1 MINAGQISLL
11 AEDINTYLST
21 REAPLHFSTFALV
34 QICQTIREEFSPLLK
49 AQNISWEGSDVKVP
63 KIKADKKALLR
74 ILRNLVDN
82 SLKYGGKDLSEISIQ
97 YEESSTHHI
106 VSVQN
111 NGKYI
116 PEEECKTIF
125 DTFNR
130 GRSVSKSE
138 KLGTGLGLAIV
149 RKIAKQHNGS
159 AWVRSD
165 PKDKTT
171 FYVSI
176 GKNL

>member
-1 MINAGQISLL
+1 MDNAI
-11 AEDINTYLST
+11 
-21 REAPLHFSTFALV
+21 
-34 QICQTIREEFSPLLK
+34 
-49 AQNISWEGSDVKVP
+49 
-63 KIKADKKALLR
+63 
-74 ILRNLVDN
+74 
-82 SLKYGGKDLSEISIQ
+82 KYGGKDLSEISIQ
-97 YEESSTHHI
+97 YEESNKHHI

-111 NGKYI
+111 NGTFI

-159 AWVRSD
+159 AWVTSV
-165 PKDKTT
+165 KGGKTV